1 LTEWLQ
7 KSGIDE
13 MVKQLLSPAA
23 HRIRS
28 LFFDKTPE
36 NNWKVPWHQD
46 LTIAVQQRHPLPD
59 FGPWSI
65 KEGIDHVQPPFWVLQ
80 RCLTV
85 RIHLDDCPAD
95 NGALRVRPGSHLQK
109 GGPLEGHDEVVCP
122 LPEGGVLLMSPLL
135 FHASSKSQIPAR
147 RRVIHLEY
155 CDADL
160 PQPLQWWES

>member
-1 LTEWLQ
+1 MTEWLQ
-7 KSGIDE
+7 ESGIDE
-13 MVKQLLSPAA
+13 MVKQLLSPTA

-28 LFFDKTPE
+28 LFFDKTLE

-109 GGPLEGHDEVVCP
+109 GANEVGDEVVCA

-135 FHASSKSQIPAR
+135 FHASSKSQIQAR